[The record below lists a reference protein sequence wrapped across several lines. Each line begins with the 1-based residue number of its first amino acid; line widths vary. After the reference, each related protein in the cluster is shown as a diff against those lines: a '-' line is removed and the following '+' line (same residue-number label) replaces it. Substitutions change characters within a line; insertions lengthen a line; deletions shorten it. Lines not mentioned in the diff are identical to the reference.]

1 MSCHISVLVWCVLMP
16 PRTTKTEWDRRRRRR
31 WRQPSHFHCRL
42 FAALN
47 RNKQLNDESRPDFWL
62 HSIPPRLKLIA
73 CLCDATIGT
82 FQFVHCWSRP
92 LKECEVDVNHPFIC
106 FTYYIWIFILEKNIS
121 EFKSARYQLFR
132 WEQKLF
138 ARCPAHKSAVLGS
151 STQTEFVVF
160 GRIGGM
166 MNVLSLSSG
175 VTKKKLNI
183 SKYTHL
189 VVCEKNL
196 NKRDRENNLNY
207 KSIKNGNSKQ
217 SS

>member
-16 PRTTKTEWDRRRRRR
+16 PRTTKTEWDRRRRRC

-106 FTYYIWIFILEKNIS
+106 FTYYILIFILEKNIS

-138 ARCPAHKSAVLGS
+138 VRCPAHKSALLGS
-151 STQTEFVVF
+151 STD
-160 GRIGGM
+160 RIR
-166 MNVLSLSSG
+166 G
-175 VTKKKLNI
+175 VWLNRRNDERAQPQLWSDEEKI
-183 SKYTHL
+183 KYFKIHTSRC
-189 VVCEKNL
+189 VWEKF
-196 NKRDRENNLNY
+196 E
-207 KSIKNGNSKQ
+207 
-217 SS
+217 